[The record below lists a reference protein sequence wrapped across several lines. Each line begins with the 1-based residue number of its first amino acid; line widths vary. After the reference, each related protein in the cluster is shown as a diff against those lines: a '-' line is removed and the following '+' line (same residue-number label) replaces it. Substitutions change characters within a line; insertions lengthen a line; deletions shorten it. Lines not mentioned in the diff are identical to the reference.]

1 MNSRRN
7 LERSSA
13 EGNESGKEGASNSLR
28 EPDRSADTKHKY
40 DDILD
45 CPHHVSSVHPPMPLI
60 DRAAQFAPFSALTGY
75 EEIVKEEARLT
86 EQRVEL
92 DEGELERLDQSLQ
105 YLKKRLQDE
114 RETTPDVK
122 ITYFCADQKKK
133 GGQYRTVQGKVRRIR
148 QYEKAVELEDR
159 TEIPIEDIV
168 QILYNRF

>member
-1 MNSRRN
+1 M
-7 LERSSA
+7 
-13 EGNESGKEGASNSLR
+13 
-28 EPDRSADTKHKY
+28 
-40 DDILD
+40 
-45 CPHHVSSVHPPMPLI
+45 
-60 DRAAQFAPFSALTGY
+60 
-75 EEIVKEEARLT
+75 KEEARLT

>member
-1 MNSRRN
+1 M
-7 LERSSA
+7 
-13 EGNESGKEGASNSLR
+13 R
-28 EPDRSADTKHKY
+28 ETDRSADTKHKY

-60 DRAAQFAPFSALTGY
+60 DRAAQFAPLSALTGY

>member
-1 MNSRRN
+1 M
-7 LERSSA
+7 
-13 EGNESGKEGASNSLR
+13 R
-28 EPDRSADTKHKY
+28 ETDRSADTKHKY

-105 YLKKRLQDE
+105 YLKVLSFFLYFKSVSH
-114 RETTPDVK
+114 TPD
-122 ITYFCADQKKK
+122 C
-133 GGQYRTVQGKVRRIR
+133 
-148 QYEKAVELEDR
+148 LN
-159 TEIPIEDIV
+159 
-168 QILYNRF
+168 ILWM

>member
-1 MNSRRN
+1 MM
-7 LERSSA
+7 
-13 EGNESGKEGASNSLR
+13 
-28 EPDRSADTKHKY
+28 
-40 DDILD
+40 IFLD

-122 ITYFCADQKKK
+122 ITYFCADQEEERWSISNCS
-133 GGQYRTVQGKVRRIR
+133 GEG
-148 QYEKAVELEDR
+148 EKNQ
-159 TEIPIEDIV
+159 TI
-168 QILYNRF
+168 

>member
-1 MNSRRN
+1 M
-7 LERSSA
+7 
-13 EGNESGKEGASNSLR
+13 
-28 EPDRSADTKHKY
+28 
-40 DDILD
+40 
-45 CPHHVSSVHPPMPLI
+45 
-60 DRAAQFAPFSALTGY
+60 
-75 EEIVKEEARLT
+75 KEEARLT

-159 TEIPIEDIV
+159 TEIPIKDIV

>member
-1 MNSRRN
+1 M
-7 LERSSA
+7 
-13 EGNESGKEGASNSLR
+13 R
-28 EPDRSADTKHKY
+28 ETDRSADTKHKY
-40 DDILD
+40 DDIFRLSASRIF
-45 CPHHVSSVHPPMPLI
+45 CSSTNAVDRQSGTVRSVFSI
-60 DRAAQFAPFSALTGY
+60 DRIRRDCEGRSKTYRTESRTG
-75 EEIVKEEARLT
+75 R
-86 EQRVEL
+86 
-92 DEGELERLDQSLQ
+92 GELERLDQSLQ

>member
-1 MNSRRN
+1 
-7 LERSSA
+7 
-13 EGNESGKEGASNSLR
+13 
-28 EPDRSADTKHKY
+28 
-40 DDILD
+40 
-45 CPHHVSSVHPPMPLI
+45 MPLI

-122 ITYFCADQKKK
+122 IMYFCADQKKK

-159 TEIPIEDIV
+159 TAIPIEDIV